1 MAKSKASKAL
11 GSLSK
16 SATGILMTPVNALLS
31 APSSFKKTATAK
43 NAKSYAKVA
52 GALTVGGIGYAAVQE
67 TIKGVNR
74 TLVPENTAAKLE
86 WNLDNGEV
94 GLAAQTLM
102 LIASTNMA
110 SKALKDSKMLT
121 NSEAKI
127 AANAGMGFAV
137 GRHLM
142 GTSFFDI
149 GKRFE
154 YLMDGSIGAALF
166 PGRGP
171 PITTP
176 SNASA
181 ASQVVTMSANQ
192 NFSVNNN
199 YLDNRVDRGMPYLAQ
214 QGSGTRVQLRNNS
227 TLPYGTPTDRLKAF
241 TMP

>member
-1 MAKSKASKAL
+1 VAKSKTSKAF
-11 GSLSK
+11 GKMSK
-16 SATGILMTPVNALLS
+16 GVSGILMTPVNAVLS
-31 APSSFKKTATAK
+31 APSALKKTATAK

-67 TIKGVNR
+67 SIKGVNR
-74 TLVPENTAAKLE
+74 TLIPANTAARLE

-110 SKALKDSKMLT
+110 SKALKDTKMLST
-121 NSEAKI
+121 AEAKI

-176 SNASA
+176 SNAA
-181 ASQVVTMSANQ
+181 ASAQVVTMSANQ

-214 QGSGTRVQLRNNS
+214 QGSGTRIQLRNNTTS
-227 TLPYGTPTDRLKAF
+227 PYQAPSNRLKAF